1 MIMVIPKERPESK
14 PKNRPFIK
22 SEPVL
27 KLTRISPGR
36 EMSKT
41 SIPALRPKSEKGG
54 SNRRRDCGAPVRIEA
69 CRRIEGDDHSR
80 DEVVM
85 CDTQQIA
92 IPVRLAED
100 AGWQD
105 GDAIMVQ
112 HHEREIVLEKVRT
125 EQ

>member
-1 MIMVIPKERPESK
+1 M
-14 PKNRPFIK
+14 
-22 SEPVL
+22 
-27 KLTRISPGR
+27 
-36 EMSKT
+36 
-41 SIPALRPKSEKGG
+41 
-54 SNRRRDCGAPVRIEA
+54 
-69 CRRIEGDDHSR
+69 
-80 DEVVM
+80 M